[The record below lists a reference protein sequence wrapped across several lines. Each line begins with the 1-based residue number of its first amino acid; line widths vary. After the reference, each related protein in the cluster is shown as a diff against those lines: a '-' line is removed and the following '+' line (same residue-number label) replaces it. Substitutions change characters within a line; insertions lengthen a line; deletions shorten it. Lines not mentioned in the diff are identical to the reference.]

1 MSCCVGIRWLVA
13 RLMLGNEGLLG
24 KPRGMRLLRDL
35 NVDDRM
41 HLHKVGSKNVDRA
54 PVNTIITPWVT

>member
-1 MSCCVGIRWLVA
+1 MG
-13 RLMLGNEGLLG
+13 
-24 KPRGMRLLRDL
+24 PLRDL

-54 PVNTIITPWVT
+54 AVNTIITPWVAKKAGS